1 MENGQN
7 EVNRGRPAHNSRC
20 PLVCS
25 GRAGTSPETH
35 SGADRRDPAG
45 LPVRLSDLLL
55 QRADWR
61 LGGAGLPP
69 AECAERLRA
78 MPAGARRGQRLGAGG
93 PEPEARA
100 GSGCTR
106 IESAGICLPRPSAAD
121 VAATGGDAATPLLR
135 PGLSRLLRR
144 RPAWWRP
151 DHRVL
156 ASEWPLAVEAMPLG
170 VDVSAAGS
178 LERQISPGF
187 SKGCG
192 R

>member
-1 MENGQN
+1 VGS
-7 EVNRGRPAHNSRC
+7 VKLVVVGRLITLVVPLFALIGPALAQK
-20 PLVCS
+20 PTQAQI
-25 GRAGTSPETH
+25 GRQAC
-35 SGADRRDPAG
+35 R
-45 LPVRLSDLLL
+45 SDYQTYLLL
-55 QRADWR
+55 QRANWR
-61 LGGAGLPP
+61 LGGAALPP

-78 MPAGARRGQRLGAGG
+78 MSAGARRGRRLGAGG

-106 IESAGICLPRPSAAD
+106 IEPAGICLRRPSAAD
-121 VAATGGDAATPLLR
+121 VAATGGDAASPLLR

-156 ASEWPLAVEAMPLG
+156 AGEWPLAVEAMPLG
-170 VDVSAAGS
+170 VDVGAAGS
-178 LERQISPGF
+178 LEGQISPGF